1 MATTLAGRKAAAL
14 ERLMAIDTARR
25 GQLSPQY
32 YTRKTGDGRTVR
44 QGPYYVWQRYVKGQ
58 KRSVRVHRQQ
68 IDRVQAELERGR
80 EVQAILDE
88 LWAVLEQTA
97 AESDQHAK
105 KKSRQ
110 STRPAAAK
118 PKPRSI

>member
-14 ERLMAIDTARR
+14 EQLMAIDSARR

-32 YTRKTGDGRTVR
+32 YTRKTADGRSVR

-58 KRSVRVHRQQ
+58 KRSVRVNRQQ
-68 IDRVQAELERGR
+68 IDRVQAELARGR

-88 LWAVLEQTA
+88 LWTVLEQTA
-97 AESDQHAK
+97 AEGDQDTK
-105 KKSRQ
+105 KKSTR
-110 STRPAAAK
+110 STLPATAK
-118 PKPRSI
+118 PRPRSI

>member
-1 MATTLAGRKAAAL
+1 MATTLAGRKAKAL
-14 ERLMAIDTARR
+14 EQLLAIDSARR

-32 YTRKTGDGRTVR
+32 YTRTTADGRTVR

-58 KRSVRVHRQQ
+58 KRSVRVNREQ

-88 LWAVLEQTA
+88 LWTVLEQIA
-97 AESDQHAK
+97 AEGDQHAK
-105 KKSRQ
+105 KKARRFM
-110 STRPAAAK
+110 RPATVK
-118 PKPRSI
+118 PGPRSI

>member
-14 ERLMAIDTARR
+14 EQLMAIDSARR

-32 YTRKTGDGRTVR
+32 YTSKTADGRTLR

-58 KRSVRVHRQQ
+58 KRSVRVNRKQ

-88 LWAVLEQTA
+88 LWTVLEQTA
-97 AESDQHAK
+97 AEGDQHAK
-105 KKSRQ
+105 KKPTR
-110 STRPAAAK
+110 STRPATAK
-118 PKPRSI
+118 PRPRSI

>member
-1 MATTLAGRKAAAL
+1 
-14 ERLMAIDTARR
+14 MAIDGARR

-32 YTRKTGDGRTVR
+32 YTRKTADGRTVR

-58 KRSVRVHRQQ
+58 KRSVRINRHQ

-88 LWAVLEQTA
+88 LWTVLEQTA
-97 AESDQHAK
+97 ADGDQHAK
-105 KKSRQ
+105 KNSTR
-110 STRPAAAK
+110 STRPATAK
-118 PKPRSI
+118 PRPRSI

>member
-14 ERLMAIDTARR
+14 EQLMDIDSARR

-32 YTRKTGDGRTVR
+32 YTRKTAGGRTVR

-58 KRSVRVHRQQ
+58 KRSVRVNRQQ
-68 IDRVQAELERGR
+68 IDRVQAELERGH

-88 LWAVLEQTA
+88 LWTVLEQTA
-97 AESDQHAK
+97 AADDQHAK
-105 KKSRQ
+105 KKSTPC
-110 STRPAAAK
+110 TRPATAK
-118 PKPRSI
+118 PRRPSL